1 MKKWKIFDTFDD
13 FEEIWP
19 LMENTDI
26 ENQIEIWNTKYMN
39 KWPDLLKMQIE
50 SYQNDGEDWKKI
62 AKEYVFPKLNAS
74 FKHMKQVKN
83 ELKKAIDFVAPRAL
97 QKFELDFPLNFV
109 IYVGIGVGAGWA
121 TQFRRKLAVLYGLEN
136 LIECGWK
143 TFDTL
148 APLSAHEIGHLI
160 HFHWRKERNLPIES
174 QSPFWQLYEEGF
186 AMRCEH
192 KIMGEESWHQQMG
205 QENWVQWCKSHLS
218 YLAQKF
224 LDEYSDNNIEMLRN
238 FFGNWFDI
246 EGNKQTGYYL
256 GHEIVKSWEIEMDFK
271 EIAML
276 TMIASDATVNRS
288 LEKICAQAEAS

>member
-1 MKKWKIFDTFDD
+1 MKNWKIFDTFED

-19 LMENTDI
+19 LMEYTDI
-26 ENQIEIWNTKYMN
+26 ENQIEIWKTKYME
-39 KWPDLLKMQIE
+39 KWPDLLKMQIK

-62 AKEYVFPKLNAS
+62 AIEHVFPKLIES
-74 FKHMKQVKN
+74 VQYMKSVRN
-83 ELKKAIDFVAPRAL
+83 ELKQAIEFVAPRAL
-97 QKFELDFPLNFV
+97 QKFELEFPLNFV

-121 TQFRRKLAVLYGLEN
+121 TEFRGNSAVFNGLEN
-136 LIECGWK
+136 IIECNWK

-174 QSPFWQLYEEGF
+174 QSPFWQLYEEGY

-192 KIMGEESWHQQMG
+192 KIMEEESWHQQMG

-224 LDEYSDNNIEMLRN
+224 LDEYGDNSTEILRN
-238 FFGNWFDI
+238 FFGSWFDI
-246 EGNKQTGYYL
+246 EGKKQTGYYL
-256 GHEIVKSWEIEMDFK
+256 GHEIVKSWEKEYDFK
-271 EIAML
+271 EIAL
-276 TMIASDATVNRS
+276 LKMIEID
-288 LEKICAQAEAS
+288 EKVKKTLKLFCKTK